1 MNKAELVDAI
11 AQDTGLTKRDAQAAL
26 NSFIG
31 VVQKQLKKGEDVA
44 ITGFGE
50 VLRRQALRAYR
61 TQPTDRREAEDQGLQ
76 GPEVLCRGQPEGRR
90 QHQPHEVGRYL
101 RKGDRSAWS
110 RRRLSCVA
118 RCKSWPGAMAIK

>member
-1 MNKAELVDAI
+1 VNKAELVDAI

-44 ITGFGE
+44 ITGFGKFS
-50 VLRRQALRAYR
+50 VAKRSAR
-61 TQPTDRREAEDQGLQ
+61 TGRNPQTGEAEDQGLQ

>member
-44 ITGFGE
+44 ITGFGKFS
-50 VLRRQALRAYR
+50 VA
-61 TQPTDRREAEDQGLQ
+61 
-76 GPEVLCRGQPEGRR
+76 
-90 QHQPHEVGRYL
+90 
-101 RKGDRSAWS
+101 KRSARTGRNPQTGEKLKIKASKAPRFSAGASLKAAVNTS
-110 RRRLSCVA
+110 RT
-118 RCKSWPGAMAIK
+118 K

>member
-44 ITGFGE
+44 ITGFGKFS
-50 VLRRQALRAYR
+50 VAKRSAR
-61 TQPTDRREAEDQGLQ
+61 T
-76 GPEVLCRGQPEGRR
+76 GRNPQTGEKLKIKASKAPR
-90 QHQPHEVGRYL
+90 FSAGASLKATVNTSPHEVGRYL